1 MPGDDSAVSATAP
14 GTPGAGAGR
23 PVGRSAVRRRVRR
36 LIDGGLLLQGGVQG
50 SPVLRLFARWV
61 RRPLLPAVRL
71 WRRNIQLKVVA
82 TTLLMSLGVVLLL
95 GFVVIGQVR
104 NGLLDAKVKGAESQ
118 ATGGFRVAETLARS
132 AGEGTSDGN
141 ARDGLPRQNSAIWL
155 NDLVQQMSASGQ
167 GAFHVVTLNP
177 PGEGGN
183 VSARAPRGS
192 GNVDAPAS
200 VPLTLREGVDDNT
213 GPSRSYTRIIYSD
226 GRPSQPG
233 LAIGTQLSTPQSD
246 RYELYY
252 LFPLAQEEK
261 SLSLVKTTLATAGL
275 FVVVLLG
282 AIAWLVVRQV
292 VTPVR
297 MAAGI
302 AERLSAGRLQE
313 RMKVTGEDD
322 IARLGEA
329 FNKMAQNLQLKIQ
342 QLEAL
347 SRMQRRFVSD
357 VSHELRTPLTT
368 VRMAADVIHEARV
381 DFDPVT
387 ARSAE
392 LLADQ
397 LDRFESLLADLLEIS
412 RFDAG
417 AAALEAEPIDLRE
430 VVRRVVGGAEPLAE
444 RKGTRI
450 RVVGDQQPVI
460 AEADTRRVERV
471 LRNLV
476 VNAVEHGEGRD
487 VVVRLATAGGAVAV
501 AVRDYG
507 VGLKPGEAT
516 RVFSRFW
523 RADPARA
530 RTTGGTGLGLS
541 IALEDA
547 RLHGGWL
554 QAWGEPGGGS
564 QFRLT
569 LPRTADEA
577 LRGSPIPLEPEDSRR
592 NRDAAQGPPP
602 PPADGSAVT
611 VPAQLSAA
619 ARAVPAPATGRRDP
633 AAGLHSRP
641 GAPRSAAS
649 TVPPRA
655 GGPGRSPL
663 PQQGGSTTGTTPVV
677 DPAALPSNGSRVV
690 PRRDGT
696 GPASATHG
704 EATEDVTTL
713 CGPGTTSGARRP
725 HTPGDGTGP
734 AAAPDTGARD
744 GRGVRKGHGDGRDDG
759 RGAGRGA
766 GDVDGDVGE
775 DVDGRDDGSGH
786 EHVGGHGDRHVG
798 GRRDLGGRVD
808 ADRHRGG
815 DRSAGGDRGTGGAG
829 DRTGAPGTSAALTG
843 TTGDRPGNEREEP
856 RG

>member
-1 MPGDDSAVSATAP
+1 MSGDSAASAP
-14 GTPGAGAGR
+14 GRSGDRPGR
-23 PVGRSAVRRRVRR
+23 PVGRGTAASRWRH
-36 LIDGGLLLQGGVQG
+36 LFDGDLLQGGVQG
-50 SPVLRLFARWV
+50 SPVVRLVMRWV
-61 RRPLLPAVRL
+61 RRPLLPVIRL
-71 WRRNIQLKVVA
+71 WRRNIQLKVVV

-104 NGLLDAKVKGAESQ
+104 NGLLDAKVKASQSQ
-118 ATGGFRVAETLARS
+118 ATGGFAVAKQQAEQAVSVT
-132 AGEGTSDGN
+132 GEEGT
-141 ARDGLPRQNSAIWL
+141 
-155 NDLVQQMSASGQ
+155 
-167 GAFHVVTLNP
+167 
-177 PGEGGN
+177 
-183 VSARAPRGS
+183 AP
-192 GNVDAPAS
+192 
-200 VPLTLREGVDDNT
+200 
-213 GPSRSYTRIIYSD
+213 D
-226 GRPSQPG
+226 GRPSQSVIQWMSDLVASLSSGGQGAFDVVTLPSG
-233 LAIGTQLSTPQSD
+233 GDSGSGRGPRASGGVNPAASVPAELRERIDTSTGAAQSYTRIVYAEKEKQSQPALVIGKQVNDPNGDPYQ
-246 RYELYY
+246 LYY
-252 LFPLAQEEK
+252 LFPLTQEEK
-261 SLSLVKTTLATAGL
+261 SLSLVKGTLATAGL

-329 FNKMAQNLQLKIQ
+329 FNKMAQNLQLKIS
-342 QLEAL
+342 QLEDL

-368 VRMAADVIHEARV
+368 VRMAADVIHEARE

-430 VVRRVVGGAEPLAE
+430 VVRRVVTGAEPLAE
-444 RKGTRI
+444 RKGTAI
-450 RVVGDQQPVI
+450 KVVGDQQPVV
-460 AEADTRRVERV
+460 AEADARRVERV

-487 VVVRLATAGGAVAV
+487 VVVKLAAAGGAVAV

-569 LPRTADEA
+569 LPRTADEP
-577 LRGSPIPLEPEDSRR
+577 LRGSPIPLEPKDSRR
-592 NRDAAQGPPP
+592 NRGLDDAGLPRGG
-602 PPADGSAVT
+602 DGEKRAT
-611 VPAQLSAA
+611 VPV
-619 ARAVPAPATGRRDP
+619 R
-633 AAGLHSRP
+633 RP
-641 GAPRSAAS
+641 GADDPAQSARDPLGRRPGASAPTADPTALPGNGARVVARSGS
-649 TVPPRA
+649 TRMTPGTVSGTNGGTDEARPGDADRPTA
-655 GGPGRSPL
+655 GGE
-663 PQQGGSTTGTTPVV
+663 GGDG
-677 DPAALPSNGSRVV
+677 A
-690 PRRDGT
+690 PRD
-696 GPASATHG
+696 AEKDG
-704 EATEDVTTL
+704 EAT
-713 CGPGTTSGARRP
+713 R
-725 HTPGDGTGP
+725 
-734 AAAPDTGARD
+734 
-744 GRGVRKGHGDGRDDG
+744 GR
-759 RGAGRGA
+759 
-766 GDVDGDVGE
+766 
-775 DVDGRDDGSGH
+775 
-786 EHVGGHGDRHVG
+786 
-798 GRRDLGGRVD
+798 
-808 ADRHRGG
+808 
-815 DRSAGGDRGTGGAG
+815 
-829 DRTGAPGTSAALTG
+829 
-843 TTGDRPGNEREEP
+843 
-856 RG
+856 

>member
-1 MPGDDSAVSATAP
+1 MSGDSAASAP
-14 GTPGAGAGR
+14 GRSGDRPGR
-23 PVGRSAVRRRVRR
+23 PVGRKRSSRWGRF
-36 LIDGGLLLQGGVQG
+36 LESGLLQGGVQG
-50 SPVLRLFARWV
+50 SPVIRLFMRWV
-61 RRPLLPAVRL
+61 RRPLLPVMRL
-71 WRRNIQLKVVA
+71 WRRNIQLKVVV

-104 NGLLDAKVKGAESQ
+104 NGLLDAKVKASQSQ
-118 ATGGFRVAETLARS
+118 ATGGFAVAKQRADEAAS
-132 AGEGTSDGN
+132 GTGDDVATADGRP
-141 ARDGLPRQNSAIWL
+141 AQNVTQWL
-155 NDLVQQMSASGQ
+155 SDLVSSLSSGGQ
-167 GAFHVVTLNP
+167 GAFDVVTL
-177 PGEGGN
+177 
-183 VSARAPRGS
+183 
-192 GNVDAPAS
+192 PAS
-200 VPLTLREGVDDNT
+200 DADGAGGRGQRASGEVDWSRSVPADLRERIGSST
-213 GPSRSYTRIIYSD
+213 TAAQSYTRITYNNEIKD
-226 GRPSQPG
+226 SQPG
-233 LAIGTQLSTPQSD
+233 LVIGKQVNDPNGNPYQ
-246 RYELYY
+246 LYY
-252 LFPLAQEEK
+252 LFPLTQEEK
-261 SLSLVKTTLATAGL
+261 SLSLVKGTLATAGL

-329 FNKMAQNLQLKIQ
+329 FNKMAQNLQLKIS
-342 QLEAL
+342 QLEDL

-368 VRMAADVIHEARV
+368 VRMAADVIHEARA

-417 AAALEAEPIDLRE
+417 AAALEAEPIDLRD
-430 VVRRVVGGAEPLAE
+430 VVRRVVSGAEPLAE

-450 RVVGDQQPVI
+450 RVLGDQQPVV
-460 AEADTRRVERV
+460 AEADARRVERV

-476 VNAVEHGEGRD
+476 VNAVEHGEGND
-487 VVVRLATAGGAVAV
+487 VVVRLAAAGGAVAV

-569 LPRTADEA
+569 LPRTADEP
-577 LRGSPIPLEPEDSRR
+577 LRGSPIPLEPKDSRR
-592 NRDAAQGPPP
+592 NRGLDDAGLPCGG
-602 PPADGSAVT
+602 GSGEKRAT
-611 VPAQLSAA
+611 VPAQPASGSAA
-619 ARAVPAPATGRRDP
+619 GAKRDP
-633 AAGLHSRP
+633 I
-641 GAPRSAAS
+641 
-649 TVPPRA
+649 PPRA
-655 GGPGRSPL
+655 ASA
-663 PQQGGSTTGTTPVV
+663 TA
-677 DPAALPSNGSRVV
+677 DPTALPGNGARVV
-690 PRRDGT
+690 PR
-696 GPASATHG
+696 PAS
-704 EATEDVTTL
+704 
-713 CGPGTTSGARRP
+713 GTRRP
-725 HTPGDGTGP
+725 DEGSGQAGRAAGGDVGGSAGTAHGGRVGAP
-734 AAAPDTGARD
+734 AGSAENGGLSSGGGAARD
-744 GRGVRKGHGDGRDDG
+744 RAGRDRAAGD
-759 RGAGRGA
+759 RAGRGA
-766 GDVDGDVGE
+766 GEAGPDKGAAAPGGE
-775 DVDGRDDGSGH
+775 S
-786 EHVGGHGDRHVG
+786 
-798 GRRDLGGRVD
+798 
-808 ADRHRGG
+808 AQGG
-815 DRSAGGDRGTGGAG
+815 DSTPGGKTGPGEAKRQGEASRG
-829 DRTGAPGTSAALTG
+829 R
-843 TTGDRPGNEREEP
+843 
-856 RG
+856 

>member
-1 MPGDDSAVSATAP
+1 MSGDSAASAP
-14 GTPGAGAGR
+14 GQPGTRAER
-23 PVGRSAVRRRVRR
+23 PVGRKSSGSRWGRF
-36 LIDGGLLLQGGVQG
+36 LEGGLLQGGVQG
-50 SPVLRLFARWV
+50 SPVLRLFMRWV
-61 RRPLLPAVRL
+61 RRPLLPVMRL
-71 WRRNIQLKVVA
+71 WRRNIQLRIVV
-82 TTLLMSLGVVLLL
+82 TTLLMSLSVVLLL

-104 NGLLDAKVKGAESQ
+104 NGLLDAKVKASQSQ
-118 ATGGFRVAETLARS
+118 ATGGFTVAEQRADTDASAARNDS
-132 AGEGTSDGN
+132 AEPDGD
-141 ARDGLPRQNSAIWL
+141 RVQNVVEWMT
-155 NDLVQQMSASGQ
+155 NLVSSLSSGGQ
-167 GAFHVVTLNP
+167 GAFDVVTL
-177 PGEGGN
+177 
-183 VSARAPRGS
+183 S
-192 GNVDAPAS
+192 PAS
-200 VPLTLREGVDDNT
+200 ADGDTGGLGPRASGGVKWDLSVPVELRERVDGGT
-213 GPSRSYTRIIYSD
+213 SAVQSYTRIHYD
-226 GRPSQPG
+226 NGQESQPG
-233 LAIGTQLSTPQSD
+233 LIIGKQVSD
-246 RYELYY
+246 PNSDPYQLYY
-252 LFPLAQEEK
+252 LFPLTQEEK
-261 SLSLVKTTLATAGL
+261 SLSLVKGTLATAGL

-313 RMKVTGEDD
+313 RMKVSGEDD

-342 QLEAL
+342 QLEDL

-368 VRMAADVIHEARV
+368 VRMAADVIHDARV

-430 VVRRVVGGAEPLAE
+430 VVRKVVSGAEPLAE

-450 RVVGDQQPVI
+450 RVLGDQQPVV
-460 AEADTRRVERV
+460 AEADARRVERV

-487 VVVRLATAGGAVAV
+487 VVVKLAAAGGAVAV

-569 LPRTADEA
+569 LPRTADEP
-577 LRGSPIPLEPEDSRR
+577 LRGSPIPLEPKDSRR
-592 NRDAAQGPPP
+592 NRGLNDAGLPLG
-602 PPADGSAVT
+602 GSGKLAT
-611 VPAQLSAA
+611 VPVQAGEHGASRAA
-619 ARAVPAPATGRRDP
+619 IGP
-633 AAGLHSRP
+633 RP
-641 GAPRSAAS
+641 GAGQ
-649 TVPPRA
+649 VPTA
-655 GGPGRSPL
+655 
-663 PQQGGSTTGTTPVV
+663 
-677 DPAALPSNGSRVV
+677 DPTALPGNGARVV
-690 PRRDGT
+690 PRPT
-696 GPASATHG
+696 APPAAPSS
-704 EATEDVTTL
+704 
-713 CGPGTTSGARRP
+713 SGSPARRS
-725 HTPGDGTGP
+725 
-734 AAAPDTGARD
+734 
-744 GRGVRKGHGDGRDDG
+744 DD
-759 RGAGRGA
+759 GAGRAEERPAESGA
-766 GDVDGDVGE
+766 EQQHEQGE
-775 DVDGRDDGSGH
+775 VFRGR
-786 EHVGGHGDRHVG
+786 
-798 GRRDLGGRVD
+798 
-808 ADRHRGG
+808 
-815 DRSAGGDRGTGGAG
+815 
-829 DRTGAPGTSAALTG
+829 
-843 TTGDRPGNEREEP
+843 
-856 RG
+856 

>member
-1 MPGDDSAVSATAP
+1 MSGDSAASAP
-14 GTPGAGAGR
+14 GRSGDRPGR
-23 PVGRSAVRRRVRR
+23 PVGRGTAAFRWRH
-36 LIDGGLLLQGGVQG
+36 LFDGDLLQGGVQG
-50 SPVLRLFARWV
+50 SPVVRLVMRWV
-61 RRPLLPAVRL
+61 RRPLLPVIRL
-71 WRRNIQLKVVA
+71 WRRNIQLKVVV

-104 NGLLDAKVKGAESQ
+104 NGLLDAKVKASQSQ
-118 ATGGFRVAETLARS
+118 ATGGFAVAKQQAEQAVSVT
-132 AGEGTSDGN
+132 GEEGT
-141 ARDGLPRQNSAIWL
+141 
-155 NDLVQQMSASGQ
+155 
-167 GAFHVVTLNP
+167 
-177 PGEGGN
+177 
-183 VSARAPRGS
+183 AP
-192 GNVDAPAS
+192 
-200 VPLTLREGVDDNT
+200 
-213 GPSRSYTRIIYSD
+213 D
-226 GRPSQPG
+226 GRPSQSVIQWMSDLVASLSSGGQGAFDVVTLPSG
-233 LAIGTQLSTPQSD
+233 GDSGSGRGPRASGGVNPAASVPAELRERIDTSTGAAQSYTRIVYAEKEKQSQPALVIGKQVNDPNGDPYQ
-246 RYELYY
+246 LYY
-252 LFPLAQEEK
+252 LFPLTQEEK
-261 SLSLVKTTLATAGL
+261 SLSLVKGTLATAGL

-329 FNKMAQNLQLKIQ
+329 FNKMAQNLQLKIS
-342 QLEAL
+342 QLEDL

-368 VRMAADVIHEARV
+368 VRMAADVIHEARE

-430 VVRRVVGGAEPLAE
+430 VVRRVVTGAEPLAE
-444 RKGTRI
+444 RKGTAI
-450 RVVGDQQPVI
+450 KVVGDQQPVV
-460 AEADTRRVERV
+460 AEADARRVERV

-487 VVVRLATAGGAVAV
+487 VVVKLAAAGGAVAV

-569 LPRTADEA
+569 LPRTADEP
-577 LRGSPIPLEPEDSRR
+577 LRGSPIPLEPKDSRR
-592 NRDAAQGPPP
+592 NRGLDDAGLPRGG
-602 PPADGSAVT
+602 DGEKRAT
-611 VPAQLSAA
+611 VP
-619 ARAVPAPATGRRDP
+619 VG
-633 AAGLHSRP
+633 RP
-641 GAPRSAAS
+641 GADDPAQSGRDPLGRRPGASAPTADPTALPGNGARVVARSGSTRMTPGTVSGTNGGTDEARPGDADRSAAGGEGGDGA
-649 TVPPRA
+649 PRDA
-655 GGPGRSPL
+655 EK
-663 PQQGGSTTGTTPVV
+663 
-677 DPAALPSNGSRVV
+677 D
-690 PRRDGT
+690 
-696 GPASATHG
+696 G
-704 EATEDVTTL
+704 EAT
-713 CGPGTTSGARRP
+713 R
-725 HTPGDGTGP
+725 
-734 AAAPDTGARD
+734 
-744 GRGVRKGHGDGRDDG
+744 GR
-759 RGAGRGA
+759 
-766 GDVDGDVGE
+766 
-775 DVDGRDDGSGH
+775 
-786 EHVGGHGDRHVG
+786 
-798 GRRDLGGRVD
+798 
-808 ADRHRGG
+808 
-815 DRSAGGDRGTGGAG
+815 
-829 DRTGAPGTSAALTG
+829 
-843 TTGDRPGNEREEP
+843 
-856 RG
+856 

>member
-1 MPGDDSAVSATAP
+1 MSGDSAASAP
-14 GTPGAGAGR
+14 GRSGDRPGR
-23 PVGRSAVRRRVRR
+23 PVGRKSTGSRWGR
-36 LIDGGLLLQGGVQG
+36 LFEGGLLQGGVQG
-50 SPVLRLFARWV
+50 SPVVRLFMRWV
-61 RRPLLPAVRL
+61 RRPLLPVMRL
-71 WRRNIQLKVVA
+71 WRRNIQLRVVA
-82 TTLLMSLGVVLLL
+82 TTLVMSLGVVLLL

-104 NGLLDAKVKGAESQ
+104 NGLLDAKVKASQSQ
-118 ATGGFRVAETLARS
+118 ATGGFAVAKQKADEAA
-132 AGEGTSDGN
+132 AGATGN
-141 ARDGLPRQNSAIWL
+141 AGADGVSAADGQQSQNVIQWMS
-155 NDLVQQMSASGQ
+155 DLVESLSSGGA
-167 GAFHVVTLNP
+167 GAFDVVTLP
-177 PGEGGN
+177 VGDDSGGGR
-183 VSARAPRGS
+183 SPRGS
-192 GNVDAPAS
+192 GYVSPTDS
-200 VPLTLREGVDDNT
+200 VPADLRERVNSST
-213 GPSRSYTRIIYSD
+213 TAAQSYTRIVYSNGKD
-226 GRPSQPG
+226 SQPA
-233 LAIGTQLSTPQSD
+233 LVIGKQVNDPNGHP
-246 RYELYY
+246 YELYY
-252 LFPLAQEEK
+252 LFPLTQEEK
-261 SLSLVKTTLATAGL
+261 SLSLVKGTLATAGL

-329 FNKMAQNLQLKIQ
+329 FNKMAQNLQVKIQ
-342 QLEAL
+342 QMEDL

-368 VRMAADVIHEARV
+368 VRMAADVIHEARE

-450 RVVGDQQPVI
+450 RVVGDLQPVV
-460 AEADTRRVERV
+460 AEADARRVERV

-487 VVVRLATAGGAVAV
+487 VVVKLAAAGGAVAV

-569 LPRTADEA
+569 LPRTADEP
-577 LRGSPIPLEPEDSRR
+577 LRGSPIPLEPKDSRR
-592 NRDAAQGPPP
+592 GRGLDDAGRRRG
-602 PPADGSAVT
+602 DGEKRAT
-611 VPAQLSAA
+611 VPVQPGGTVPPLAPGASIPQRRPAA
-619 ARAVPAPATGRRDP
+619 TPVADPTALPGNGNGARVVPRPGGGQHPDDKPAGPATDTHETQREPAEAPRGLAETRRDP
-633 AAGLHSRP
+633 AEIR
-641 GAPRSAAS
+641 R
-649 TVPPRA
+649 
-655 GGPGRSPL
+655 
-663 PQQGGSTTGTTPVV
+663 
-677 DPAALPSNGSRVV
+677 DPAEI
-690 PRRDGT
+690 RRD
-696 GPASATHG
+696 PA
-704 EATEDVTTL
+704 
-713 CGPGTTSGARRP
+713 GARRDP
-725 HTPGDGTGP
+725 AGQHDTTEPGE
-734 AAAPDTGARD
+734 AFR
-744 GRGVRKGHGDGRDDG
+744 GR
-759 RGAGRGA
+759 
-766 GDVDGDVGE
+766 
-775 DVDGRDDGSGH
+775 
-786 EHVGGHGDRHVG
+786 
-798 GRRDLGGRVD
+798 
-808 ADRHRGG
+808 
-815 DRSAGGDRGTGGAG
+815 
-829 DRTGAPGTSAALTG
+829 
-843 TTGDRPGNEREEP
+843 
-856 RG
+856 

>member
-1 MPGDDSAVSATAP
+1 MSGDSAASAP
-14 GTPGAGAGR
+14 GPGGARAGR
-23 PVGRSAVRRRVRR
+23 PVGRETAGSRWGR
-36 LIDGGLLLQGGVQG
+36 LLEGGLLQGGVQG
-50 SPVLRLFARWV
+50 SPVLRLFMRWV
-61 RRPLLPAVRL
+61 RRPLLPVMRL

-104 NGLLDAKVKGAESQ
+104 NGLLDAKVKASQSQ
-118 ATGGFRVAETLARS
+118 ATGGFAVAKQKADEEAAV
-132 AGEGTSDGN
+132 AGTGDGGTTSDG
-141 ARDGLPRQNSAIWL
+141 RPSQNVIQWMS
-155 NDLVQQMSASGQ
+155 DLVSSLSSGGQ
-167 GAFHVVTLNP
+167 GAFDVVTLPAGDNS
-177 PGEGGN
+177 GGGRGP
-183 VSARAPRGS
+183 RAS
-192 GNVDAPAS
+192 GDVDPAAS
-200 VPLTLREGVDDNT
+200 VPEDLRARINDNT
-213 GPSRSYTRIIYSD
+213 AASQSYTRIIYSNSK
-226 GRPSQPG
+226 GSQPA
-233 LAIGTQLSTPQSD
+233 LVIGKQVNDPNGDPYQ
-246 RYELYY
+246 LYY
-252 LFPLAQEEK
+252 LFPLTQEEK
-261 SLSLVKTTLATAGL
+261 SLSLVKGTLATAGL

-342 QLEAL
+342 QLEDL

-368 VRMAADVIHEARV
+368 VRMAADVIHEARE

-430 VVRRVVGGAEPLAE
+430 VVRRVVSGAEPLAE
-444 RKGTRI
+444 RKGTHI
-450 RVVGDQQPVI
+450 RVVGNQQPVV
-460 AEADTRRVERV
+460 AEADARRVERV

-476 VNAVEHGEGRD
+476 VNAVEHGDGKD
-487 VVVRLATAGGAVAV
+487 VVVKLAAAGGAVAV

-569 LPRTADEA
+569 LPRTADEP
-577 LRGSPIPLEPEDSRR
+577 LRGSPIPLEPKDSRR
-592 NRDAAQGPPP
+592 NRGLSDAGLPRGGGEKA
-602 PPADGSAVT
+602 AT
-611 VPAQLSAA
+611 VPVQPAGDQIPPIASRLAGVAPSA
-619 ARAVPAPATGRRDP
+619 DP
-633 AAGLHSRP
+633 
-641 GAPRSAAS
+641 
-649 TVPPRA
+649 T
-655 GGPGRSPL
+655 
-663 PQQGGSTTGTTPVV
+663 
-677 DPAALPSNGSRVV
+677 ALPGNGARVV
-690 PRRDGT
+690 PR
-696 GPASATHG
+696 P
-704 EATEDVTTL
+704 V
-713 CGPGTTSGARRP
+713 SGARRQ
-725 HTPGDGTGP
+725 DGTP
-734 AAAPDTGARD
+734 
-744 GRGVRKGHGDGRDDG
+744 
-759 RGAGRGA
+759 
-766 GDVDGDVGE
+766 
-775 DVDGRDDGSGH
+775 S
-786 EHVGGHGDRHVG
+786 
-798 GRRDLGGRVD
+798 
-808 ADRHRGG
+808 AD
-815 DRSAGGDRGTGGAG
+815 GGALSE
-829 DRTGAPGTSAALTG
+829 TSS
-843 TTGDRPGNEREEP
+843 RPDIGPEDSKKQGEAF
-856 RG
+856 RGR

>member
-1 MPGDDSAVSATAP
+1 MAGDDSAVSATAP

-95 GFVVIGQVR
+95 GLVVIGQVR
-104 NGLLDAKVKGAESQ
+104 NGLLEAKVKGAQSQ
-118 ATGGFRVAETLARS
+118 ATGGFQVADTLAKS
-132 AGEGTSDGN
+132 TGEGTSDGN
-141 ARDGLPRQNSAIWL
+141 TRDGLPQQNSAIWL

-167 GAFHVVTLNP
+167 GAFHVVTLNS

-183 VSARAPRGS
+183 GSARAPRGS

-200 VPLTLREGVDDNT
+200 VPQPLRERVDDNT
-213 GPSRSYTRIIYSD
+213 GVFRSYTRIVYSD
-226 GRPSQPG
+226 DRPSQPG
-233 LAIGTQLSTPQSD
+233 LAIGKQLSTPQSD

-252 LFPLAQEEK
+252 LFPLVQEEK
-261 SLSLVKTTLATAGL
+261 SLSLVKNTLATAGL

-329 FNKMAQNLQLKIQ
+329 FNKMAQNLQQKIQ
-342 QLEAL
+342 QLEEL

-450 RVVGDQQPVI
+450 RVVGDQQPVV

-569 LPRTADEA
+569 LPRTADES

-592 NRDAAQGPPP
+592 NQDAAQGPPP
-602 PPADGSAVT
+602 PPAGGPAAT

-619 ARAVPAPATGRRDP
+619 ARAVPAPGTGPRDP
-633 AAGLHSRP
+633 AAGHHQRP
-641 GAPRSAAS
+641 GTPRSAAS
-649 TVPPRA
+649 TVRPRA
-655 GGPGRSPL
+655 VGPARTPL
-663 PQQGGSTTGTTPVV
+663 PQQGGAATGTTPTV
-677 DPAALPSNGSRVV
+677 DPAALPRSGSRVV
-690 PRRDGT
+690 PRRDAT
-696 GPASATHG
+696 GPASATRG

-713 CGPGTTSGARRP
+713 CGPGTTSGPNRP
-725 HTPGDGTGP
+725 HTPGNGTGQ
-734 AAAPDTGARD
+734 AAAPDTDARN
-744 GRGVRKGHGDGRDDG
+744 GRSVRKGHGDGRDDG
-759 RGAGRGA
+759 R
-766 GDVDGDVGE
+766 
-775 DVDGRDDGSGH
+775 DD
-786 EHVGGHGDRHVG
+786 GHGDGRGDGHG
-798 GRRDLGGRVD
+798 DGRGDGRRDVGGRVD
-808 ADRHRGG
+808 ADRYRGG
-815 DRSAGGDRGTGGAG
+815 SRGGSRSTDDAVE
-829 DRTGAPGTSAALTG
+829 RTGVSGTSAALTG

>member
-1 MPGDDSAVSATAP
+1 MSWDSAASASAEL
-14 GTPGAGAGR
+14 GDRSGR
-23 PVGRSAVRRRVRR
+23 PVGRKMKGSRWERFFE
-36 LIDGGLLLQGGVQG
+36 GGLLQGGVQG
-50 SPVLRLFARWV
+50 SPVLRLLIRWV
-61 RRPLLPAVRL
+61 RRPLLPVMRL
-71 WRRNIQLKVVA
+71 WRRNIQLKIVA
-82 TTLLMSLGVVLLL
+82 TTLLMSMGVVLLL

-104 NGLLDAKVKGAESQ
+104 NGLLDAKVRASQSQ
-118 ATGGFRVAETLARS
+118 ATGGFAVAKQQADAAATAN
-132 AGEGTSDGN
+132 GDDGTAADGRPSKN
-141 ARDGLPRQNSAIWL
+141 VSQWMT
-155 NDLVQQMSASGQ
+155 DLVVSLSSGGQ
-167 GAFHVVTLNP
+167 GAFDVVTLNSTAA
-177 PGEGGN
+177 GDGSGGL
-183 VSARAPRGS
+183 APRSS
-192 GNVDAPAS
+192 GQVDSTVS
-200 VPLTLREGVDDNT
+200 VPENLRGRLDEGT
-213 GPSRSYTRIIYSD
+213 SAAQSYTRVVYKD
-226 GRPSQPG
+226 GKQSQPA
-233 LAIGTQLSTPQSD
+233 LVIGKRVSD
-246 RYELYY
+246 PNGDAYQLYY
-252 LFPLAQEEK
+252 LFPLTQEEK
-261 SLSLVKTTLATAGL
+261 SLSLVKGTLATAGL

-342 QLEAL
+342 QLEDL

-368 VRMAADVIHEARV
+368 VRMAADVIHDARV

-397 LDRFESLLADLLEIS
+397 LDRFETLLADLLEIS

-417 AAALEAEPIDLRE
+417 AAALEADAIDLRE

-450 RVVGDQQPVI
+450 RVVGDQQPLI
-460 AEADTRRVERV
+460 AEADARRVERV

-476 VNAVEHGEGRD
+476 VNAVEHGEGKD
-487 VVVRLATAGGAVAV
+487 VVVKLAAAGGAVAI

-569 LPRTADEA
+569 LPRTADEP
-577 LRGSPIPLEPEDSRR
+577 LRGSPIPLEPKDSRR
-592 NRDAAQGPPP
+592 NRGLDDAGLPHGGATKRATVPVQQAGSAADRIPPP
-602 PPADGSAVT
+602 GAM
-611 VPAQLSAA
+611 
-619 ARAVPAPATGRRDP
+619 
-633 AAGLHSRP
+633 
-641 GAPRSAAS
+641 APRL
-649 TVPPRA
+649 A
-655 GGPGRSPL
+655 GVSP
-663 PQQGGSTTGTTPVV
+663 TA
-677 DPAALPSNGSRVV
+677 DPTALPGNGARVV
-690 PRRDGT
+690 PRPAGAPRRQEETSGTGRERTAHERGRDGET
-696 GPASATHG
+696 PEELGHG
-704 EATEDVTTL
+704 EAF
-713 CGPGTTSGARRP
+713 R
-725 HTPGDGTGP
+725 
-734 AAAPDTGARD
+734 
-744 GRGVRKGHGDGRDDG
+744 GR
-759 RGAGRGA
+759 
-766 GDVDGDVGE
+766 
-775 DVDGRDDGSGH
+775 
-786 EHVGGHGDRHVG
+786 
-798 GRRDLGGRVD
+798 
-808 ADRHRGG
+808 
-815 DRSAGGDRGTGGAG
+815 
-829 DRTGAPGTSAALTG
+829 
-843 TTGDRPGNEREEP
+843 
-856 RG
+856 

>member
-1 MPGDDSAVSATAP
+1 MSWDSAASASAEQ
-14 GTPGAGAGR
+14 GDRSGR
-23 PVGRSAVRRRVRR
+23 PVGRKMKGSRWERFFE
-36 LIDGGLLLQGGVQG
+36 GGLLQGGVQG
-50 SPVLRLFARWV
+50 SPVIRLLIRWV
-61 RRPLLPAVRL
+61 RRPLLPVMRL
-71 WRRNIQLKVVA
+71 WRRNIQLKIVA
-82 TTLLMSLGVVLLL
+82 TTLLMSMGVVLLL

-104 NGLLDAKVKGAESQ
+104 NGLLDAKVRASQSQ
-118 ATGGFRVAETLARS
+118 ATGGFAVAKQQADTAATANGDDRS
-132 AGEGTSDGN
+132 AADGRPSKN
-141 ARDGLPRQNSAIWL
+141 VSQWMT
-155 NDLVQQMSASGQ
+155 DLVVSLSSGGQ
-167 GAFHVVTLNP
+167 GAFDVVTLNSTAS
-177 PGEGGN
+177 GDGSGGL
-183 VSARAPRGS
+183 APRS
-192 GNVDAPAS
+192 SSQVDPTAS
-200 VPLTLREGVDDNT
+200 IPENLRARIDR
-213 GPSRSYTRIIYSD
+213 SISAAQSYTRVVYKD
-226 GRPSQPG
+226 DKESQPA
-233 LAIGTQLSTPQSD
+233 LVIGKQVSD
-246 RYELYY
+246 PNGDAYQLYY
-252 LFPLAQEEK
+252 LFPLTQEEK
-261 SLSLVKTTLATAGL
+261 SLSLVKGTLATAGL

-342 QLEAL
+342 QLEDL

-368 VRMAADVIHEARV
+368 VRMAADVIHDARV

-397 LDRFESLLADLLEIS
+397 LDRFETLLADLLEIS

-417 AAALEAEPIDLRE
+417 AAALEADAIDLRE

-450 RVVGDQQPVI
+450 RVVGDQQPLI
-460 AEADTRRVERV
+460 AEADARRVERV

-476 VNAVEHGEGRD
+476 VNAVEHGEGKD
-487 VVVRLATAGGAVAV
+487 VVVKLAAAGGAVAI

-569 LPRTADEA
+569 LPRTADEP
-577 LRGSPIPLEPEDSRR
+577 LRGSPIPLEPKDSRR
-592 NRDAAQGPPP
+592 NRGLDDAGLPHGGATKLATVPVQQAGAAQ
-602 PPADGSAVT
+602 
-611 VPAQLSAA
+611 
-619 ARAVPAPATGRRDP
+619 API
-633 AAGLHSRP
+633 
-641 GAPRSAAS
+641 
-649 TVPPRA
+649 PPR
-655 GGPGRSPL
+655 
-663 PQQGGSTTGTTPVV
+663 GTTAPPTA
-677 DPAALPSNGSRVV
+677 DPTALPGNGARVV
-690 PRRDGT
+690 PRPAGTLRRQEETSGTGRERTAQERGRDGET
-696 GPASATHG
+696 PEELGHG
-704 EATEDVTTL
+704 EAF
-713 CGPGTTSGARRP
+713 R
-725 HTPGDGTGP
+725 
-734 AAAPDTGARD
+734 
-744 GRGVRKGHGDGRDDG
+744 GR
-759 RGAGRGA
+759 
-766 GDVDGDVGE
+766 
-775 DVDGRDDGSGH
+775 
-786 EHVGGHGDRHVG
+786 
-798 GRRDLGGRVD
+798 
-808 ADRHRGG
+808 
-815 DRSAGGDRGTGGAG
+815 
-829 DRTGAPGTSAALTG
+829 
-843 TTGDRPGNEREEP
+843 
-856 RG
+856 

>member
-1 MPGDDSAVSATAP
+1 MAQDSAASAP
-14 GTPGAGAGR
+14 GRPGARSGR
-23 PVGRSAVRRRVRR
+23 PVGRGTAGSRWARF
-36 LIDGGLLLQGGVQG
+36 LESGLLEGGVQG
-50 SPVLRLFARWV
+50 SPVIRLLMRWV
-61 RRPLLPAVRL
+61 RRPLLPVIRL
-71 WRRNIQLKVVA
+71 WRRNIQLKVVV

-104 NGLLDAKVKGAESQ
+104 NGLLDAKVKASQSQ
-118 ATGGFRVAETLARS
+118 ATGGFTAAGQAADNAANAAGSES
-132 AGEGTSDGN
+132 ADPDAASV
-141 ARDGLPRQNSAIWL
+141 QNVSEWMS
-155 NDLVQQMSASGQ
+155 NLVQSLSSGGQ
-167 GAFHVVTLNP
+167 GAFDVVTLSP
-177 PGEGGN
+177 AAADSGTGGLGPRASGG
-183 VSARAPRGS
+183 VSWDR
-192 GNVDAPAS
+192 S
-200 VPLTLREGVDDNT
+200 VPVELRRRVET
-213 GPSRSYTRIIYSD
+213 GTGAIQSYTRVAYTNDRDPQPALIIGKRVTDPNGNPY
-226 GRPSQPG
+226 
-233 LAIGTQLSTPQSD
+233 QL
-246 RYELYY
+246 YF
-252 LFPLAQEEK
+252 LFPLTQEEK
-261 SLSLVKTTLATAGL
+261 SLSLVKGTLATAGL

-297 MAAGI
+297 MAAGV

-329 FNKMAQNLQLKIQ
+329 FNKMAQNLQLKIS
-342 QLEAL
+342 QLEDL

-368 VRMAADVIHEARV
+368 VRMAADVIHEARE

-430 VVRRVVGGAEPLAE
+430 VVRRVVSGAEPLAE

-450 RVVGDQQPVI
+450 RVVGDQQPVV
-460 AEADTRRVERV
+460 AEADARRVERV

-476 VNAVEHGEGRD
+476 VNAVEHGEGKD
-487 VVVRLATAGGAVAV
+487 VVVKMAAAGGAVAV

-569 LPRTADEA
+569 LPRTADEP
-577 LRGSPIPLEPEDSRR
+577 LRGSPIPLEPKDSRHR
-592 NRDAAQGPPP
+592 RGLDDAGL
-602 PPADGSAVT
+602 PPAGGSKPAT
-611 VPAQLSAA
+611 VPAQPDRE
-619 ARAVPAPATGRRDP
+619 RAVPPIPARAP
-633 AAGLHSRP
+633 LSSHP
-641 GAPRSAAS
+641 G
-649 TVPPRA
+649 T
-655 GGPGRSPL
+655 
-663 PQQGGSTTGTTPVV
+663 VV
-677 DPAALPSNGSRVV
+677 DPTALPGSGARVV
-690 PRRDGT
+690 PR
-696 GPASATHG
+696 PAGEVPDAGAEPERLEQG
-704 EATEDVTTL
+704 EAF
-713 CGPGTTSGARRP
+713 R
-725 HTPGDGTGP
+725 
-734 AAAPDTGARD
+734 
-744 GRGVRKGHGDGRDDG
+744 GR
-759 RGAGRGA
+759 
-766 GDVDGDVGE
+766 
-775 DVDGRDDGSGH
+775 
-786 EHVGGHGDRHVG
+786 
-798 GRRDLGGRVD
+798 
-808 ADRHRGG
+808 
-815 DRSAGGDRGTGGAG
+815 
-829 DRTGAPGTSAALTG
+829 
-843 TTGDRPGNEREEP
+843 
-856 RG
+856 